1 MIVGMSKWMGL
12 IISVVIWKTRIFTR
26 ILSHFSAL
34 SVDTCNKY
42 SDSHRYMMQQTM
54 RLASF
59 SAKNS
64 TADSYFPSLKYHKFT
79 Q

>member
-1 MIVGMSKWMGL
+1 MVGMSKWVGL
-12 IISVVIWKTRIFTR
+12 IISVVIWKTHIFTR
-26 ILSHFSAL
+26 IISHFSAL

-64 TADSYFPSLKYHKFT
+64 TADSYFPSLKHHKFT
-79 Q
+79 H

>member
-12 IISVVIWKTRIFTR
+12 IISVVIWKTHIFTG

-42 SDSHRYMMQQTM
+42 SDSHRYMMQQTK
-54 RLASF
+54 RLVSF

-64 TADSYFPSLKYHKFT
+64 TADSYFPSLKHHEFT
-79 Q
+79 H